1 MQMERL
7 YRAAKELKGIEGQ
20 SEVALVLEQ
29 SPQTVHNWE
38 KRGISKLG
46 ALKAQTVLGCSA
58 TWLLTG
64 DGEMLVVPAA
74 TADRPIPSPLG
85 VMSVRPAAPPTTTPI
100 RFVKIELRAGATGF
114 VTEFPPEDGG
124 IFELPV
130 SVLEELGI
138 EPHWLMAMRVRG
150 PSMKPMMDDG
160 EIVVVSRKHVD
171 PIDECVYAFNYDGEP
186 LIKQLVKHGSEWCLH
201 SHNPKSK
208 DLRTRDVY
216 CDIVGMV
223 VWQPPRILAPNALR
237 K

>member
-1 MQMERL
+1 MERL
-7 YRAAKELKGIEGQ
+7 YRAAKELRGLTTQAEVAAALGQ
-20 SEVALVLEQ
+20 S
-29 SPQTVHNWE
+29 SQTVNNWE
-38 KRGISKLG
+38 ARGVSKLG
-46 ALKAQTVLGCSA
+46 ALAAQTEFGCSA
-58 TWLLTG
+58 TWILTG
-64 DGEMLVVPAA
+64 AGSMTVAPAA
-74 TADRPIPSPLG
+74 VVDKPVPSPLAA
-85 VMSVRPAAPPTTTPI
+85 MSVRAAAPPTTTPI
-100 RFVKIELRAGATGF
+100 RFVKIDLRAGATGF

-130 SVLEELGI
+130 TVLEELGI
-138 EPHWLMAMRVRG
+138 EPHWLMAMRVKG

-186 LIKQLVKHGSEWCLH
+186 LIKQLIKHGSEWCLH
-201 SHNPKSK
+201 SHNPKFK

-223 VWQPPRILAPNALR
+223 VWQPPRILAPHAAL